1 MTLACDAHR
10 PASTTGAPGVP
21 AAGPRRATLGAG
33 LALTAVLCVQLG
45 AAASTS
51 LFATVGPA
59 GAAWLRLSWAAV
71 IFIVIAR
78 PRPWAMGRRDL
89 VDAIALGLVSAGMTV
104 LFFEAIARVPLA
116 TAVACEFLG
125 PLTVAVAR
133 RSRRSGR
140 HGLAWPALAGA
151 GVLLVTQ
158 PWEGSV
164 NPAGIG
170 YALAAATCWA
180 SYILLTQRVG
190 DRLTGLTGLAISMP
204 VAALLA
210 AAIAAPQALSRVTA
224 GAVVAAAGLALL
236 LPVLP
241 YALEL
246 LALRR
251 LESAAFGTLMS
262 VEPAAALLVGI
273 VVLGQAPRPTQAL
286 GVLLVTAAAGGATRT
301 GRRSTPAAEPTP
313 VLTQNPDLKGS

>member
-1 MTLACDAHR
+1 VTLACDAH
-10 PASTTGAPGVP
+10 PTASTVGAPAGP
-21 AAGPRRATLGAG
+21 AAGLALPGPGAG
-33 LALTAVLCVQLG
+33 LALTSVLCVQLG

-51 LFATVGPA
+51 LFHTVGPA
-59 GAAWLRLSWAAV
+59 GAAWLRLSWAAA
-71 IFIVIAR
+71 IFIAIAR
-78 PRPWAMGRRDL
+78 PRPWAMPRRDL
-89 VDAIALGLVSAGMTV
+89 LDAATLGLVSAGMTL
-104 LFFEAIARVPLA
+104 LFFEAIARIPLA

-133 RSRRSGR
+133 RSGR
-140 HGLAWPALAGA
+140 LGLVWPALAGA

-158 PWEGSV
+158 PWERSADPV
-164 NPAGIG
+164 GIG
-170 YALAAATCWA
+170 YALAAAICWA
-180 SYILLTQRVG
+180 GYILLTQRVG
-190 DRLTGLTGLAISMP
+190 DRLTGLAGLAISMP
-204 VAALLA
+204 VAALVA
-210 AAIAAPQALSRVTA
+210 AGVAAPQSLARVTL

-273 VVLGQAPRPTQAL
+273 AVLGQAPRPIQAL
-286 GVLLVTAAAGGATRT
+286 GVLLVTTAAGGAART
-301 GRRSTPAAEPTP
+301 GRRSPPAPTSSRSHADSRP
-313 VLTQNPDLKGS
+313 EGES